1 MNENEMRID
10 TIIDDQ
16 IITLTKD
23 YVLGPSDSA
32 TVHLYPSI
40 DGWRR
45 CLIVGDGVKTCEE
58 LIKERAQEDLL
69 ILQRDLNDIQ
79 KKINKLQEVLLDE
92 YSYLQYDN
100 EEWQ

>member
-58 LIKERAQEDLL
+58 LIKERAQRDLF
-69 ILQRDLNDIQ
+69 ILRRDLNDIQ
-79 KKINKLQEVLLDE
+79 KRINKLQDVLLDK

-100 EEWQ
+100 EEC